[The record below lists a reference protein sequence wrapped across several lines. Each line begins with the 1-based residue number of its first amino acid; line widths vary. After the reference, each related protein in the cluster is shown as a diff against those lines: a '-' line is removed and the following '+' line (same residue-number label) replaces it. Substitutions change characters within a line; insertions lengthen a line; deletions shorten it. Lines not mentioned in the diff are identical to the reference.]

1 MAKSQAQAVRPP
13 KEKIDRQILT
23 VALIL
28 VFGAIASQLD
38 STMINVAIDKLAS
51 DLHSTVT
58 AIQWVV
64 TGYVL
69 TMGLAVPIS
78 GWAIHRYGGKKVYMF
93 SLGIFLVSSVLCSLA
108 WNPGSLI
115 GFRLLQGIGAGLM
128 IPTMQNVLV
137 QSAGGRNLGRL
148 IAIISIPALLG
159 PILGP
164 VIGGLIMDNMSW
176 RWIFYVNIPITLIAL
191 WLSWRHIP
199 KDEKAKSKR
208 SLDMIGFLLLSPA
221 FAALIYGISGVS
233 THGGL
238 NSLGVWLPL
247 AAGMALMIAYIVY
260 ALRISKAPLVDLHL
274 FRSRHFLASNA
285 TLFLSGMVMN
295 GALLLLPL
303 YYQQVRGE
311 SVLTTG
317 LLLIPQGIG
326 MLLTRSWI
334 GRLSDRMGTRTI
346 VAMSLAVT
354 LIGTIPFAFAG
365 TDTNHVLLAVA
376 QLVRGAA
383 LNGILIPIMVSAYE
397 GLKKEQIPDASISTR
412 IFQTIG
418 GAFGS
423 AILATIIGHQLAS
436 RAGLSLQTVAD
447 AYQLAFWW
455 SAGFTLAAFIPALL
469 LSNRKKAE
477 GTGT

>member
-1 MAKSQAQAVRPP
+1 MANSLTGAIKPP
-13 KEKIDRQILT
+13 KEKIDPGILKI
-23 VALIL
+23 ALIL

-38 STMINVAIDKLAS
+38 STMVNVSINTLAS

-58 AIQWVV
+58 AMQWVI

-69 TMGLAVPIS
+69 TMGLAVPVS
-78 GWAIHRYGGKKVYMF
+78 GWAIQRFGGKNVYMF
-93 SLGIFLVSSVLCSLA
+93 SLWVFLISSILCSLA
-108 WNPGSLI
+108 WNTGSLI
-115 GFRLLQGIGAGLM
+115 GFRLIQGIGAGLL

-137 QSAGGRNLGRL
+137 QSAGGRSLGRV

-176 RWIFYVNIPITLIAL
+176 RWIFYVNIPVMTAAL

-199 KDEKAKSKR
+199 KDEPSKIKPR
-208 SLDMIGFLLLSPA
+208 LDVIGLLLLSPA
-221 FAALIYGISGVS
+221 FAVLIYGISRISSEGHLFSAGVLVPLS
-233 THGGL
+233 AGL
-238 NSLGVWLPL
+238 
-247 AAGMALMIAYIVY
+247 ALLVMYTVY
-260 ALRISKAPLVDLHL
+260 ALRLSPSPLLDLHL
-274 FRSRHFLASNA
+274 FRSRHFLVSNL

-303 YYQQVRGE
+303 YYEQVRGE

-326 MLLTRSWI
+326 MLITRSWI
-334 GRLSDRMGTRTI
+334 GRLADRVGSRDI
-346 VAMSLAVT
+346 VLVSLAVT
-354 LIGTIPFAFAG
+354 LAASIPFAFAG
-365 TDTNHVLLAVA
+365 TDTSHILLGAA

-383 LNGILIPIMVSAYE
+383 LNGILIPIMVTAYE
-397 GLKKEQIPDASISTR
+397 GLRKEQIPHASISTR

-423 AILATIIGHQLAS
+423 AILATVIGGQVTS
-436 RAGLSLQTVAD
+436 GTGAGLNSLAN
-447 AYQLAFWW
+447 AYQVAFWW
-455 SAGFTLAAFIPALL
+455 SVGFAAVSFLPAIFM
-469 LSNRKKAE
+469 SNQKK
-477 GTGT
+477 

>member
-1 MAKSQAQAVRPP
+1 MAKIQAEAIKPP
-13 KEKIDRQILT
+13 KEKIDPGILK

-38 STMINVAIDKLAS
+38 STMVNVAINTLAS
-51 DLHSTVT
+51 DLHSTVL
-58 AIQWVV
+58 AIQWVI

-69 TMGLAVPIS
+69 TMGLAVPVS
-78 GWAIHRYGGKKVYMF
+78 GWAIQRFGGKNVYMF
-93 SLGIFLVSSVLCSLA
+93 SLWVFLISSILCSLA
-108 WNPGSLI
+108 WNTGSLI
-115 GFRLLQGIGAGLM
+115 GFRLIQGIGAGLL

-137 QSAGGRNLGRL
+137 QSAGGRGLGRV

-176 RWIFYVNIPITLIAL
+176 RWIFYVNIPIMAVAL

-199 KDEKAKSKR
+199 RDEPSKSKPK
-208 SLDMIGFLLLSPA
+208 LDAIGLLLLSPA
-221 FAALIYGISGVS
+221 FAILIYGISKISSQGHLLSAGVLVPLS
-233 THGGL
+233 VGL
-238 NSLGVWLPL
+238 VLL
-247 AAGMALMIAYIVY
+247 ASYTVY
-260 ALRISKAPLVDLHL
+260 ALRLSQSPLLDLHL
-274 FRSRHFLASNA
+274 FRSRHFLASNL

-303 YYQQVRGE
+303 YYEQVRGE
-311 SVLTTG
+311 SVLMTG
-317 LLLIPQGIG
+317 LLLIPQGVG

-334 GRLSDRMGTRTI
+334 GGLSDRIGSRNI
-346 VAMSLAVT
+346 VLVSLAVT
-354 LIGTIPFAFAG
+354 LAASIPFAFAG
-365 TDTNHVLLAVA
+365 IETNHILLGVA

-397 GLKKEQIPDASISTR
+397 GLRKEQIPHASISTR

-423 AILATIIGHQLAS
+423 AILATVIGQQVTSIRAVSLTSLAS
-436 RAGLSLQTVAD
+436 
-447 AYQLAFWW
+447 AYQVAFWW
-455 SAGFTLAAFIPALL
+455 SVGFAAASILPAMF
-469 LSNRKKAE
+469 LSNRKK
-477 GTGT
+477 

>member
-1 MAKSQAQAVRPP
+1 MAMSQTEVVKPP
-13 KEKIDRQILT
+13 KEKIDRQILK

-38 STMINVAIDKLAS
+38 STMVNVAIDQLAA
-51 DLHSTVT
+51 DLHSTVA

-78 GWAIHRYGGKKVYMF
+78 GWAIQRFGGKRVYLF
-93 SLGIFLVSSVLCSLA
+93 SLVIFLVSSILCSLA
-108 WNPGSLI
+108 WNTGSLI
-115 GFRLLQGIGAGLM
+115 GFRLLQGIGAGLLV
-128 IPTMQNVLV
+128 PTMQNVLV

-164 VIGGLIMDNMSW
+164 VIGGLIMDNLSW
-176 RWIFYVNIPITLIAL
+176 RWIFYVNIPIMLIAL
-191 WLSWRHIP
+191 WLGLRHIP
-199 KDEKAKSKR
+199 SDEGSGSKPA
-208 SLDMIGFLLLSPA
+208 LDMTGLLLLSPA
-221 FAALIYGISGVS
+221 FAALIYGISEIS
-233 THGGL
+233 SHGGL
-238 NSLGVWLPL
+238 NNVGVWLPL
-247 AAGMALMIAYIVY
+247 ASGIALMAAYAIY
-260 ALRISKAPLVDLHL
+260 ALRTSKMPLVDLHL
-274 FRSRHFLASNA
+274 FASRHFLASNV

-311 SVLTTG
+311 GVLETG
-317 LLLIPQGIG
+317 LLLIPQGVG
-326 MLLTRSWI
+326 MLLTRAWI
-334 GRLSDRMGTRTI
+334 GKLSDRMGARNI
-346 VAMSLAVT
+346 VLISLLVT
-354 LIGTIPFAFAG
+354 LVGTIPFALAE
-365 TDTNHVLLAVA
+365 TDTNHILLAAA

-397 GLKKEQIPDASISTR
+397 GLNKEQIPHASISTR

-423 AILATIIGHQLAS
+423 AILATVIGHQMTN
-436 RAGLSLQTVAD
+436 RMGVNLQTISD
-447 AYQLAFWW
+447 AYQVAFWW
-455 SAGFTLAAFIPALL
+455 SAGFTAASFIPALL
-469 LSNRKKAE
+469 LSNKPK
-477 GTGT
+477 GK